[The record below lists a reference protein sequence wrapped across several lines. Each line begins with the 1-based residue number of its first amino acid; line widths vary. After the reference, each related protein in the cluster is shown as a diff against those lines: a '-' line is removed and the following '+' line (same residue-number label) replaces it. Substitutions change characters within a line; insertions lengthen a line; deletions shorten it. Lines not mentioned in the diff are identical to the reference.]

1 MLFNYLLANVERLF
15 CVYNLA
21 ILPCRHVCNC
31 SIADPNDSIS
41 TNTAIFSGGGGV
53 IVFRLSKS
61 NKTAF
66 ETTERL
72 FRSAVRRFVDT
83 VGRSY
88 TQVSEHLY
96 VGGYPGEHGLKEVS
110 KFNYDGCLD
119 NVQIDLVQVNLN
131 KNVNAFGIISGCP
144 EKVKKKAGNEKKQTT
159 TADVIVLVSIIFR
172 RCPVSC
178 RSSPAAGAT

>member
-1 MLFNYLLANVERLF
+1 M
-15 CVYNLA
+15 
-21 ILPCRHVCNC
+21 
-31 SIADPNDSIS
+31 S
-41 TNTAIFSGGGGV
+41 
-53 IVFRLSKS
+53 FRLSKS
-61 NKTAF
+61 KKTAF
-66 ETTERL
+66 ETTERFDYFDWPFNRL
-72 FRSAVRRFVDT
+72 LTLLR
-83 VGRSY
+83 
-88 TQVSEHLY
+88 QVSEHLY

-144 EKVKKKAGNEKKQTT
+144 EKVKKKNLKQKKQTT
-159 TADVIVLVSIIFR
+159 TADVIVFVSIIFC